1 MAHRQNYIKK
11 RGSLREAAQEANAPM
26 SQSLSSGLSGLN
38 QLADQVQESVPTQM
52 YAPPMARRALANI
65 APPPGQPD
73 RTRAGGGQA
82 APDSGRDTTPFTGT
96 AGMFFYTVPDGQR
109 VLSTDSSGTIEVI
122 IGPGKVLRYGKRF
135 QAMQHYVAHPGEFL
149 IVRYRDGRQ
158 EHLSGPSECWF
169 DPRDHLSVEKQDAV
183 QIADKEAVVVYAED
197 ADGQVTRRIVY
208 GPATF
213 VPGPA
218 EWLHTFSWHGPAA
231 DGSARKVPGAMVF
244 QKLWQMPDQMYHDV
258 DEVRT
263 ADDAQ
268 LTVKLM
274 IFFELTDIERM
285 LESTHDPIGDFVNA
299 ATSDVVEFLSRRDFD
314 AFKADTD
321 KLNEIETYKQLTA
334 RAAQCGYRLNK
345 VVYRGYAAPP
355 ALQQLHDQATQN
367 RVRLQL
373 ERATERQAQEIVDQ
387 KLELELARGEKNRL
401 EEERAQGH
409 KLTMQERALAAHLSS
424 DAQRRAASRE
434 QKALDEQAV
443 EVSEAARQA
452 REREHLA
459 DLKAMGVDLTALL
472 TQSRADK
479 VIELRGDARAHVHL
493 PPDVAG

>member
-1 MAHRQNYIKK
+1 VAHRQNYIKK
-11 RGSLREAAQEANAPM
+11 RGSLREAAQEANSPIA
-26 SQSLSSGLSGLN
+26 QSLSSSLN
-38 QLADQVQESVPTQM
+38 QMPEQVQQSVATQM
-52 YAPPMARRALANI
+52 YAPAARHALANI
-65 APPPGQPD
+65 APPPGQPAL
-73 RTRAGGGQA
+73 TRAGGGA
-82 APDSGRDTTPFTGT
+82 AGADDGRDNTPFTGT
-96 AGMFFYTVPDGQR
+96 AGMLFYTVPDGQR
-109 VLSTDSSGTIEVI
+109 VLATDTNGKIEVL
-122 IGPGKVLRYGKRF
+122 IGPAKVLRYGKRF
-135 QAMQHYVAHPGEFL
+135 QAMKHFVAHPGEFL

-169 DPRDHLSVEKQDAV
+169 DPRTHLGVEKQDAV

-197 ADGQVTRRIVY
+197 DKGHVTRRIVY

-213 VPGPA
+213 VPGPG
-218 EWLHTFSWHGPAA
+218 EWLHTFSWHGPAS

-321 KLNEIETYKQLTA
+321 QLNTIETYKQLTV

-387 KLELELARGEKNRL
+387 KLELELARSEKNRS
-401 EEERAQGH
+401 EEERSQGH
-409 KLTMQERALAAHLSS
+409 KLAMQERALAAHLSS
-424 DAQRRAASRE
+424 DAQRRGAARE
-434 QKALDEQAV
+434 QQALDTQAV
-443 EVSEAARQA
+443 ETQAAAQQA
-452 REREHLA
+452 REREHLVA
-459 DLKAMGVDLTALL
+459 LKDLGVDLTALL

-479 VIELRGDARAHVHL
+479 VIELRGEAAAHLHL
-493 PPDVAG
+493 PSDGAR